1 MSFKKIISILCITVL
16 ATLALVGCSSG
27 KSPTEEKEKIK
38 IGYVNWAEGVAMTN
52 LAKVALEDKMGYE
65 VELTL
70 GEPGMIFTSLSDG
83 NVDAF
88 LDTWL
93 PLTHDD
99 YIKKYEGK
107 IEDLGYNY
115 ENARIGLVVPEYSDI
130 NSIED
135 LNEFKDDLDG
145 EIIGIDAGAGIMR
158 AATESIKDY
167 GLDYKLIEGSGPA
180 MTTMLKEAIDKEKDI
195 IVTGWKPHWKFARW
209 DLKFLDDPKNSFGE
223 SENIHTFTRA
233 GFKEDMPEVAEFF
246 ENFIL
251 DDDQLG
257 SLMGKLEE
265 MEDGEE
271 AAREWMKENE
281 DLVNSWIPKESK

>member
-27 KSPTEEKEKIK
+27 KSPTGEKEKIK

-145 EIIGIDAGAGIMR
+145 KIIGIDAGAGIMH

-195 IVTGWKPHWKFARW
+195 VVTGWKPHWKFARW

>member
-1 MSFKKIISILCITVL
+1 
-16 ATLALVGCSSG
+16 LVGCSSG
-27 KSPTEEKEKIK
+27 KSPTGEKGKIK

-195 IVTGWKPHWKFARW
+195 VVTGWKPHWKFARW

-233 GFKEDMPEVAEFF
+233 
-246 ENFIL
+246 
-251 DDDQLG
+251 
-257 SLMGKLEE
+257 
-265 MEDGEE
+265 
-271 AAREWMKENE
+271 
-281 DLVNSWIPKESK
+281 

>member
-195 IVTGWKPHWKFARW
+195 VVTGWKPHWKFARW

-265 MEDGEE
+265 IEDGEE

>member
-27 KSPTEEKEKIK
+27 KSPTGEKGKIK

-195 IVTGWKPHWKFARW
+195 VVTGWKPHWKFARW

-265 MEDGEE
+265 IEDGEE

>member
-195 IVTGWKPHWKFARW
+195 VVTGWKPHWKFARW